1 MGYTGRMKLIPSLR
15 APEISSSWK
24 SHLRYVLHLAGRIV
38 VLAFLIWCAQWLY
51 SAIDG
56 QRYLARP
63 VVITQSQ
70 YDVVAFG
77 DSLVEGL
84 GAEHLDGFVDR
95 LQKSTGVTILNEGH
109 RGDETGDLVRRVD
122 ADVLAY
128 HPKIVIVVI
137 GGNDAVRFVPESEI
151 LANLDALFAKLRAE
165 NITVIFGEVTDDVL
179 YGERNRAM
187 RDLATKHHVVYV
199 QHLMQGI
206 FWTLSNKFDPLHPN
220 DEGYQKISD
229 RLLPYLQEAL
239 RGEGN

>member
-1 MGYTGRMKLIPSLR
+1 MKILAPLK
-15 APEISSSWK
+15 APEARSSWK
-24 SHLRYVLHLAGRIV
+24 AHAGYIVRLAARV
-38 VLAFLIWCAQWLY
+38 VLLGFVIWSTQWLY
-51 SAIDG
+51 NAIEGD
-56 QRYLARP
+56 RYVARP
-63 VVITQSQ
+63 AAVTQSQ
-70 YDVVAFG
+70 YDVIAFG

-109 RGDETGDLVRRVD
+109 RGDETGDLVKRVD

-151 LANLDALFAKLRAE
+151 LANLDALFTKLRAE
-165 NITVIFGEVTDDVL
+165 NIAVIFGEVTDDVL
-179 YGERNRAM
+179 YGERNHAM

-206 FWTLSNKFDPLHPN
+206 FWTLSSKFDPLHPN